1 MRGIKYFLAALL
13 AGAIL
18 TQSAIADEAVTKT
31 VEAIHAEKAELNG
44 QWVTIKGKIVK
55 VNNGVMKRNFLHLQD
70 GSGAEGTND
79 LTITSQQT
87 ANVDDEV
94 VITGKVILD
103 REFGFG
109 YSYPLIMEEATINPA
124 QSK

>member
-1 MRGIKYFLAALL
+1 MRRIQYALAAVL
-13 AGAIL
+13 AGTIL
-18 TQSAIADEAVTKT
+18 TQSAIADEAITKT

-44 QWVTIKGKIVK
+44 QWVTIEGKIVK

-94 VITGKVILD
+94 VITGKIILD

-109 YSYPLIMEEATINPA
+109 YSYPLIMEEATISPA